1 MRTQSRYAAFA
12 VALTTLL
19 SVAQSAPAQSEPGY
33 TGRVPTD
40 LQVLYDFQSDTGDI
54 VKDRSGAGTPIDLR
68 IADPKAVVRTK
79 GALEVRG
86 KTSIG
91 SEKPPPRLIDAIK
104 KSGVLTVEAWLKPAS
119 TKQDGPARVVTISS
133 DPSNR
138 NFTLGQDGDRFDF
151 RLRTTRTS
159 TNGIPSLQSQP
170 RTVTT
175 TKTHIV
181 YTRYITGEARL
192 FVNGK
197 KVAETPVGGDASNW
211 DSSMRLGL
219 ANEFSGDRPWLGTFY
234 LVAIYSRDLTAKEIH
249 HNFLVGSD
257 GSGESDLARLYNRTR
272 FETKIAPL
280 LAKHCVEC
288 HDPATK
294 KGGLVLSR
302 KKEALAGGESAKAIV
317 PQKLEDS
324 LLWTLV
330 ESNEMPKKR
339 PPLSADEKKQLQDW
353 ISVGADWTLD
363 EIDPA
368 VYVHEGRAGKTW
380 VQRLT
385 LDEYIETV
393 RSAVGVDIAKE
404 ARELLPPDLRADGF
418 NNTAY
423 NLNVDLKRVDAY
435 SKLAGLIVERV
446 DVDKFSGRFSKSRRL
461 IDDDNRDLISKMG
474 RWVLRGPLDE
484 AEIVSYRG
492 IATTVASSGGDFTE
506 AMSYILEAMLQSPR
520 FVYRIESQRG
530 GGSSWPASQHE
541 LASRISYI
549 LWGSPP
555 DEELLKAADEGRLDL
570 KATAAQADRMLK
582 DPRAKQ
588 RSRQFVSQWLNLGRL
603 SNMQPGKEHYPQWDP
618 NLAGDM
624 RDETLAFF
632 DEIVWTQN
640 RPLSE
645 LLNAQVT
652 FVTPRLA
659 RHYGLKPQDGAADQP
674 ARYDLKSTPG
684 RGGLLTHGSVL
695 TVGGDEASMVT
706 RGLFVLQ
713 DLLRGVVKD
722 PPPCVDTTPVPTKA
736 GLTQRSIAEARL
748 RNVSCGGCHVKFEPL
763 AFGLDKF
770 DGLGSFHEKDHHGNP
785 LRDDGQIL
793 IPGEVHS
800 VSYKSSAELMDLL
813 ADSDRVRQTLT
824 WKVAQFAMG
833 RPLVATDAPI
843 LAKIHD
849 AAWKAGGNYSGLI
862 KAIVTSDLVQTT
874 RSEQDE

>member
-1 MRTQSRYAAFA
+1 MTLPSRFIFVATILAVCLAAA
-12 VALTTLL
+12 TT
-19 SVAQSAPAQSEPGY
+19 SPAQYEPGY

-40 LQVLYDFQSDTGDI
+40 LQVLYDFRSDNGDL
-54 VKDRSGAGTPIDLR
+54 VEDRSRAGTPINLR
-68 IADPKAVVRTK
+68 ISDPKAVVRTK

-91 SEKPPPRLIDAIK
+91 TEKPPTRLLNAIR
-104 KSGVLTVEAWLKPAS
+104 KSGVITVEAWIRPAN
-119 TKQDGPARVVTISS
+119 TKQEGPARVVTISR

-138 NFTLGQDGDRFDF
+138 NFTLGQEGDRFDV

-175 TKTHIV
+175 KTTHVV
-181 YTRYITGEARL
+181 YSRDVTGEARL
-192 FVNGK
+192 FINGK
-197 KVAETPVGGDASNW
+197 QTAERPVGGTTSNW
-211 DSSMRLGL
+211 DTSMRLGL
-219 ANEFSGDRPWLGTFY
+219 ANEFSGDRPWQGTFY

-249 HNFLVGSD
+249 HNFLVGPD
-257 GSGESDLARLYNRTR
+257 GSGESDLAKLYNRRR

-302 KKEALAGGESAKAIV
+302 KADALAGGKGGKAVV
-317 PQKLEDS
+317 PQKPDAS

-330 ESNEMPKKR
+330 EADEMPR
-339 PPLSADEKKQLQDW
+339 NRSPLSGAEKKLLKSW
-353 ISVGADWTLD
+353 LEAGADWTLD

-368 VYVHEGRAGKTW
+368 VYVHEGRAGKAW

-385 LDEYIETV
+385 IDEYIETV
-393 RSAVGVDIAKE
+393 RSAVSVDIDKE
-404 ARELLPPDLRADGF
+404 ARELLPADLRADGF

-423 NLNVDLKRVDAY
+423 NLNVDLKHVDAY
-435 SKLAGLIVERV
+435 SKLAGLVVSRMNV
-446 DVDKFSGRFSKSRRL
+446 DDFCRRFSRSRRL

-474 RWVLRGPLDE
+474 KWILRGPLTE
-484 AEIVSYRG
+484 EEIVSFRG
-492 IATTVASSGGDFTE
+492 IATTVASSGGNFTE

-530 GGSSWPASQHE
+530 DGNAWPVSQHE
-541 LASRISYI
+541 LAARLSYI
-549 LWGSPP
+549 IWGGPP
-555 DEELLKAADEGRLDL
+555 DETLLKIADEGRLD
-570 KATAAQADRMLK
+570 AQETAVQAERMLK
-582 DPRAKQ
+582 DPRAKR
-588 RSRQFVSQWLNLGRL
+588 RSQQFLSQWLNLGRL
-603 SNMQPGKEHYPQWDP
+603 SNMKPGTRHFPDWDP
-618 NLAGDM
+618 KLAGDM
-624 RDETLAFF
+624 RAETIAFF
-632 DEIVWTQN
+632 DEVVWNQN
-640 RPLSE
+640 RPLSD

-659 RHYGLKPQDGAADQP
+659 RHYGLKTQDDREGQTS
-674 ARYDLKSTPG
+674 RYDLKSTTG

-706 RGLFVLQ
+706 RGLFVMQ

-736 GLTQRSIAEARL
+736 GLTQRAIAESRIA
-748 RNVSCGGCHVKFEPL
+748 NKNCGGCHAKFEPL
-763 AFGLDKF
+763 AFGLEKF
-770 DGLGSFHEKDHHGNP
+770 DGLGAYHEKDRHGNS

-793 IPGEVHS
+793 IPGEAKPAN
-800 VSYKSSAELMDLL
+800 YKTSAELMDLL
-813 ADSDRVRQTLT
+813 AGSDRIRQTLT

-833 RPLVATDAPI
+833 RPLVAADAPV
-843 LAKIHD
+843 LAKIHES
-849 AAWKAGGNYSGLI
+849 AWKNGGTYPNLM
-862 KAIVTSDLVQTT
+862 KAIVTSDLVQMSHT
-874 RSEQDE
+874 EPDD